1 MDEVGLNISLDRL
14 GLGILKIRDD
24 PELTILSASGAFYE
38 MLGYCEGEIRR
49 LREAG
54 ETPVLREANPEDWE
68 ALMRRTGDQSY
79 VVVQLKLIRK
89 DGHHIWVSYRA
100 TRCSEGGERFFLG
113 LVDNITLVRRFQR
126 IQREQKEELE
136 ALTAN
141 IPGGVLRFR
150 ADENLTLNFVSDGFC
165 RISGYTK
172 QEIAQVFQSRF
183 MEMVFPADRPV
194 LLEQIRDAKT
204 WQNRVVAFMF
214 RVVCK
219 DGSVLWMLNKARCMV
234 DKSGTVW
241 IYSVLID
248 VTSTKKAQDELKA
261 SEERFRLILE
271 NATYPVL
278 DCNFS
283 TGEFYFSGPFRKKFS
298 ETSLHLKA
306 DEILPFLKTT
316 HFVFEED
323 RPALLDYCRRVMSGK
338 KTEDE
343 DFRFRSGDGTYI
355 WCTVKSTLFCDSAG
369 QPARL
374 IVMFT
379 DIDHKKKETL
389 DLRRKAEHDLLT
401 GLYNSFT
408 ATAMVNSAIAH
419 STENDRHALFVV
431 DIDNF
436 KKINDSF
443 GHLSGDR
450 LIAELAS
457 RIRALFRDSD
467 IVGRVGGDEF
477 IVFMEHTDPASVIK
491 KAQTLNR
498 TIAAVQSGTDTAA
511 HISGSVGIAFF
522 PADGKSYDELFRKA
536 DTAMYCAKKR
546 GKNSFCVYC
555 QGMTI
560 SESTCSCLRREKE
573 AE

>member
-1 MDEVGLNISLDRL
+1 MDEVGLNISLLDQL
-14 GLGILKIRDD
+14 GLGVLKIRDD
-24 PELTILSASGAFYE
+24 PELTILSASAAFYN
-38 MLGYCEGEIRR
+38 MLGYCEGEIRS
-49 LREAG
+49 LREPG
-54 ETPVLREANPEDWE
+54 EKPVLREANPEDWE
-68 ALMRRTGDQSY
+68 ALMRRTGDQGY

-89 DGHHIWVSYRA
+89 DGHHIWASFRA
-100 TRCSEGGERFFLG
+100 TRSSEGGERFFWG
-113 LVDNITLVRRFQR
+113 IVENITLARRFQR

-165 RISGYTK
+165 RISGYTH
-172 QEIAQVFQSRF
+172 QEIEQVFQNRF
-183 MEMVFPADRPV
+183 LEMVFPADREG
-194 LLEQIRDAKT
+194 LLEQIRNAKT
-204 WQNRVVAFMF
+204 WDNRVVAFTF

-219 DGSVLWMLNKARCMV
+219 DGSVLWMLNKARCILEE
-234 DKSGTVW
+234 SGTVW

-248 VTSTKKAQDELKA
+248 VTSTKEAQDELKA

-283 TGEFYFSGPFRKKFS
+283 TGEFYFSGPFRKKFRD
-298 ETSLHLKA
+298 TNLHLKA
-306 DEILPFLKTT
+306 NELLPFLKKTD
-316 HFVFEED
+316 FVFEED
-323 RPALLDYCRRVMSGK
+323 RPALLDYCKRVMSGQ
-338 KTEDE
+338 KTDDE
-343 DFRFRSGDGTYI
+343 DFRFRSSDGTYI
-355 WCTVKSTLFCDSAG
+355 WCTLKCTMFRDSAG

-379 DIDHKKKETL
+379 DIDHKKKEAL

-401 GLYNSFT
+401 GLYNRFT
-408 ATAMVNSAIAH
+408 ATAMVNCAISH
-419 STENDRHALFVV
+419 SMENERHALFVV

-436 KKINDSF
+436 KRINDSL

-450 LIAELAS
+450 VIAELAS

-477 IVFMEHTDPASVIK
+477 IIFMEHTDPAAVVK
-491 KAQTLNR
+491 KAQALNE
-498 TIAAVQSGTDTAA
+498 TIAAVQSGTV

-560 SESTCSCLRREKE
+560 SDSPNSPLKSGREDE
-573 AE
+573 

>member
-1 MDEVGLNISLDRL
+1 MSEVGLNISLLDQL
-14 GLGILKIRDD
+14 GLGVLKIRDD
-24 PELTILSASGAFYE
+24 PELTILSASAGFYD

-49 LREAG
+49 LREPG
-54 ETPVLREANPEDWE
+54 EKPVLREANPEDWE
-68 ALMRRTGDQSY
+68 ALLRRAGDQGH

-89 DGHHIWVSYRA
+89 DGHHIWASFRA

-113 LVDNITLVRRFQR
+113 VVDNITLARRFQR

-165 RISGYTK
+165 RISGYTQ
-172 QEIAQVFQSRF
+172 QEIVQVFQSRF
-183 MEMVFPADRPV
+183 LEMVFPADRPG
-194 LLEQIRDAKT
+194 LLEQIRNAKT
-204 WQNRVVAFMF
+204 WDDRVVAFMF

-234 DKSGTVW
+234 DESGTVW

-248 VTSTKKAQDELKA
+248 VTSIKEAQDELKA

-283 TGEFYFSGPFRKKFS
+283 TGEFYFSGPFRKKFRD
-298 ETSLHLKA
+298 TNLHLKA
-306 DEILPFLKTT
+306 NELLPFLKKTD
-316 HFVFEED
+316 FVFEED
-323 RPALLDYCRRVMSGK
+323 RPALLDYCKRVMSGQK
-338 KTEDE
+338 PDDE
-343 DFRFRSGDGTYI
+343 DFRFRSSDGTYI
-355 WCTVKSTLFCDSAG
+355 WCTLKCTLFCNSAG

-379 DIDHKKKETL
+379 DIDHKKKEAL

-401 GLYNSFT
+401 GLYNRFT
-408 ATAMVNSAIAH
+408 AIAMVNAAIAH
-419 STENDRHALFVV
+419 STENERHALFVV

-436 KKINDSF
+436 KKINDSL
-443 GHLSGDR
+443 GHLSGDKV
-450 LIAELAS
+450 IAELAR
-457 RIRALFRDSD
+457 RIRALFRESD

-477 IVFMEHTDPASVIK
+477 IIFMEHTDPAAAVK
-491 KAQTLNR
+491 KAQALNE
-498 TIAAVQSGTDTAA
+498 TIASVQSATS

-536 DTAMYCAKKR
+536 DTAMYCAKRK
-546 GKNSFCVYC
+546 GKNSFCIYC
-555 QGMTI
+555 KGMKI
-560 SESTCSCLRREKE
+560 SDISYNSLKQERE

>member
-1 MDEVGLNISLDRL
+1 MNQVGLNISLLDQL
-14 GLGILKIRDD
+14 GLGVLKIRDD
-24 PELTILSASGAFYE
+24 PELTILSASAAFYD
-38 MLGYCEGEIRR
+38 MLGYCEGEIRS
-49 LREAG
+49 LREPG
-54 ETPVLREANPEDWE
+54 EKPVLREANPEDWE
-68 ALMRRTGDQSY
+68 ALMRRTGEQGY

-89 DGHHIWVSYRA
+89 DGHHIWVSFRA

-113 LVDNITLVRRFQR
+113 VVDNITLARRFQR

-150 ADENLTLNFVSDGFC
+150 ADENLTLNFVSNGFC
-165 RISGYTK
+165 RISGYTQ
-172 QEIAQVFQSRF
+172 QEIEQVFQSRF
-183 MEMVFPADRPV
+183 LEMVFPADRSG
-194 LLEQIRDAKT
+194 LLEQIRDAET
-204 WQNRVVAFMF
+204 WDDRVVAFTF

-234 DKSGTVW
+234 DENGTVW

-248 VTSTKKAQDELKA
+248 VTSTKEAQDELKA

-271 NATYPVL
+271 NATYPVV

-283 TGEFYFSGPFRKKFS
+283 TGEFYFSGPFRKKFRD
-298 ETSLHLKA
+298 TNLHLK
-306 DEILPFLKTT
+306 ENELLPFLKKTD
-316 HFVFEED
+316 FVFEED
-323 RPALLDYCRRVMSGK
+323 RSALLDYCKRVMSGQRPD
-338 KTEDE
+338 DE
-343 DFRFRSGDGTYI
+343 DFRFRSNDGTYI
-355 WCTVKSTLFCDSAG
+355 WCTLKCTMFCDSAG

-379 DIDHKKKETL
+379 DIDHKKKEAL

-401 GLYNSFT
+401 GLYNRFT
-408 ATAMVNSAIAH
+408 ATVMINSAIAH
-419 STENDRHALFVV
+419 SKENERHALFVV

-436 KKINDSF
+436 KKINDSL

-450 LIAELAS
+450 VIAELAS

-477 IVFMEHTDPASVIK
+477 IIFMEHTDPAAVVK
-491 KAQTLNR
+491 KAQALNE
-498 TIAAVQSGTDTAA
+498 TIAAVQSATT

-536 DTAMYCAKKR
+536 DTAMYCAKRR
-546 GKNSFCVYC
+546 GKNSFCIYC

-560 SESTCSCLRREKE
+560 SDSSYAFLKQEKKVE
-573 AE
+573 